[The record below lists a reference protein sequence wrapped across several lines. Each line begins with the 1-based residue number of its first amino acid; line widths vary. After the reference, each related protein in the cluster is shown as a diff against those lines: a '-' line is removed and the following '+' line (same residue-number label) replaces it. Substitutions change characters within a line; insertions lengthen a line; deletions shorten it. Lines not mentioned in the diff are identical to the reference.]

1 MVSLSWGKRTPRDRG
16 AQVTE
21 TVKQNSQ
28 EEEEVQKSSWDALEC
43 LLNTKKPTT
52 DRVTLHQV
60 RQRTDQELWTECF
73 PEFTQVGG
81 FRTGTSKVA
90 WNTHERPQERARAV
104 SEEIMAQSLLKLIK
118 DTNPDLNSAKPKQ
131 NENTKKITSKHI
143 IKLFK
148 LQKKKI
154 KRKTGRIRFK
164 RLTGMYGLYLDLHSN
179 KLKKSI
185 LENLGNMNRII
196 FDNS

>member
-1 MVSLSWGKRTPRDRG
+1 MVSLSWGKRTPRDPG
-16 AQVTE
+16 AQVIE

-28 EEEEVQKSSWDALEC
+28 EEEEVQKSSWDPLEC
-43 LLNTKKPTT
+43 LLNTKKPTM
-52 DRVTLHQV
+52 DRVKLHQV
-60 RQRTDQELWTECF
+60 RQRTNQELWTECF

-81 FRTGTSKVA
+81 FRTVTSKVA
-90 WNTHERPQERARAV
+90 WNTQERPQERARAV

-148 LQKKKI
+148 LQKKKD
-154 KRKTGRIRFK
+154 KE
-164 RLTGMYGLYLDLHSN
+164 
-179 KLKKSI
+179 
-185 LENLGNMNRII
+185 ENR
-196 FDNS
+196 